1 MRPRVPTVLPTVL
14 SAVASSAL
22 VLAVLGA
29 PVGPGA
35 AADEPTSEHTSHSTS
50 APARSSAGT
59 VSLDLSGRWRF
70 STGDDTSWAE
80 PGFDDSAWEEVRVP
94 QEGGQDVFDSYDGY
108 AWFRLSFRLPAS
120 AQGTPLVAA
129 LGGIDDADETYLNGV
144 RIGSTGEFPPDSDS
158 QWFEP
163 RLYPVPAGAPRYGA
177 RNALAVRMNDFTGGG
192 GWYQGPVGLF
202 SKDALRSA
210 LSGLRTSTVSPATTR
225 GVLALLARQARL
237 VEAGRWTAYRRTL
250 APGFFHDGDDPARRV
265 AELRDLTRR
274 FGPLR
279 LRDTEVE
286 VVRDRRTGDVVAD
299 TNRSIV
305 ATREG
310 RTVVVDDVDQEF
322 LHLRRAAG
330 RWREVGN
337 RSRFFMD
344 TLHSEVEGHD
354 RDVAVYLP
362 PAYLRH
368 PERRFPTVYLF
379 HGINGGAAEWQTR
392 DIEDRI
398 DRLVRDKG
406 VAQSVVVMPDAE
418 SLWYVD
424 SSDAPWRSMFVEEMV
439 PFVDAHYRTVPDRSM
454 RAVTGVSM
462 GGHGAFTISWA
473 HPEVFSSIAT
483 HMGALSF
490 PPLAGTPAEIAANAG
505 EAPDVQVNE
514 RTPEFLAQFRYYF
527 DACEED
533 DFRFDD
539 AARAMDAALTAKGVD
554 HTWAIYPTGIH
565 NDACWVPHLVDSF
578 RFHTASFEA
587 AAAAR
592 D

>member
-1 MRPRVPTVLPTVL
+1 MRPRVPTVL

-35 AADEPTSEHTSHSTS
+35 AADEPSAQHTSHSTS

-129 LGGIDDADETYLNGV
+129 LGGIDDADATYLNGV
-144 RIGSTGEFPPDSDS
+144 EIGHTGEFPPDSDS

-177 RNALAVRMNDFTGGG
+177 RNVLAVRMNDFTGGG

-310 RTVVVDDVDQEF
+310 RTVVVDDVDQDF

-473 HPEVFSSIAT
+473 HPEIFSSIAT

-554 HTWAIYPTGIH
+554 HAWAVYPTGIH